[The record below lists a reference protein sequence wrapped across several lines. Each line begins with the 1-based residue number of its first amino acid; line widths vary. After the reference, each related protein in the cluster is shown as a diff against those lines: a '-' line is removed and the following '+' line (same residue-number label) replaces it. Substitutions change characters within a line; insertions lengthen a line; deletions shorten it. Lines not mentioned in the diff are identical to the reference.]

1 MIRQIG
7 RFNEAAVQLSLID
20 YWLKRSVDSGGAL
33 SRSWEKQQSHK
44 AAKRPTQPFQTAR
57 SHDTLQQRRVE
68 ARFRFSL
75 TQPEANML
83 TFTAT
88 TDRVSRRWPGRR
100 MPW

>member
-20 YWLKRSVDSGGAL
+20 YRLKRSVDSRGAL

-44 AAKRPTQPFQTAR
+44 AAKRPTQPFQTVM
-57 SHDTLQQRRVE
+57 SHDALQQRQVE
-68 ARFRFSL
+68 ARFHFSL
-75 TQPEANML
+75 TQPEANVL

-88 TDRVSRRWPGRR
+88 TERASRRWPGRR
-100 MPW
+100 TPW